1 MKMVPRRKKLSI
13 VAMAAS
19 TLLACAQAS
28 AWSFG
33 MDFKGYMTLALP
45 DGTLVRNISFS
56 NEPNFNGWR
65 SPVDGKMIM
74 KMGLD

>member
-1 MKMVPRRKKLSI
+1 
-13 VAMAAS
+13 
-19 TLLACAQAS
+19 
-28 AWSFG
+28 